1 MQAIITKFISVFI
14 SILTLLGI
22 PTGSF
27 GESDGNAA
35 GEMTVSFADETPG
48 SMAGSVKVTA
58 TVDGEYDIYWG
69 DANGGKLTAQ
79 VNGKTVNYSEF
90 ATVEV
95 SFGKGELEF
104 NDFLA
109 IPEGA
114 ETMILAKGEKVL
126 ETETIPE
133 NKRLDYGTAEYAF
146 GALSDVHFNR
156 YNTLSDDDAEVSFP
170 RALNYFRDW
179 GVSAVG
185 ISGDLSLNGE
195 LDSYEKYNNVISQYD
210 FPVYTC
216 KGNHDCRRYYTLSN
230 WQQNVNKEIYG
241 DERPESILDV
251 ASNGLDFVYECN
263 GDIFI
268 FFSQISNTYVL
279 GVQLVT
285 DEQLDWLEKQ
295 FETYKDRNVYLF
307 FHTFLGSDDIPTNMC
322 EGNIINPLGATY
334 TLTYVKGNKDE
345 KRFKELL
352 STYKNVVFFNGH
364 SHWSYD
370 MQKYNKEL
378 NISDYDGKYATMV
391 HVSSVAAPRTVTDTS
406 LVQKSNPGYM
416 SEGLYMTVY
425 NDMLLIR
432 AVDFIS
438 GEFLAYA
445 TYIVKN

>member
-1 MQAIITKFISVFI
+1 MQAIITKFISI
-14 SILTLLGI
+14 ITSILMLLGI
-22 PTGSF
+22 PAGSL
-27 GESDGNAA
+27 GNGDGNAA
-35 GEMTVSFADETPG
+35 GDMTVSFADETPG
-48 SMAGSVKVTA
+48 SMAGSVKVKA

-69 DANGGKLTAQ
+69 DAEGSDLTAN
-79 VNGKTVNYSEF
+79 VNGKTVGYSEF

-95 SFGKGELEF
+95 RFGSGELEF

-114 ETMILAKGEKVL
+114 ETMVLKKGGKVL

-133 NKRLDYGTAEYAF
+133 NKRLDYGTQKYAF

-156 YNTLSDDDAEVSFP
+156 YSALSDDDTVVSFP
-170 RALNYFRDW
+170 RALNYLKDW
-179 GVSAVG
+179 GVSVVG

-195 LDSYEKYNNVISQYD
+195 LDSYEKYNSVVSQYD

-216 KGNHDCRRYYTLSN
+216 KGNHDCRKYYTLSN
-230 WQQNVNKEIYG
+230 WQKNVNKDIYG
-241 DERPESILDV
+241 ASKPAGILDV
-251 ASNGLDFVYECN
+251 SSNGLDFVYECN

-268 FFSQISNTYVL
+268 FFSQVSNTYML

-285 DEQLDWLEKQ
+285 DGQLDWLEKQ
-295 FETYKDRNVYLF
+295 FAAYKDRNVYLF
-307 FHTFLGSDDIPTNMC
+307 FHTFLGSDGIPTNMC

-345 KRFKELL
+345 KRFKQLL
-352 STYKNVVFFNGH
+352 AEYKNVVFFNGH

-370 MQKYNKEL
+370 MQKYNREL
-378 NISDYDGKYATMV
+378 NISDYDGKYAPMV

-445 TYIVKN
+445 TYIVK

>member
-1 MQAIITKFISVFI
+1 MQAIITKFISI
-14 SILTLLGI
+14 ITSILMLLGL
-22 PTGSF
+22 PAGSL
-27 GESDGNAA
+27 GNGDGNAA
-35 GEMTVSFADETPG
+35 GDMTVSFADETPG
-48 SMAGSVKVTA
+48 SMAGSVKVKA

-69 DANGGKLTAQ
+69 DAEGSDLTAN
-79 VNGKTVNYSEF
+79 VNGKTVGYSEF

-95 SFGKGELEF
+95 RFGSGELEF

-114 ETMILAKGEKVL
+114 ETMVLKKGDKVL

-133 NKRLDYGTAEYAF
+133 NKRLDYGTQKYAF

-156 YNTLSDDDAEVSFP
+156 YSALSDDDTVVSFP
-170 RALNYFRDW
+170 RALNYLKDW
-179 GVSAVG
+179 GVSVVG

-195 LDSYEKYNNVISQYD
+195 LDSYEKYNSVVSQYD

-216 KGNHDCRRYYTLSN
+216 KGNHDCRKYYTLSN
-230 WQQNVNKEIYG
+230 WQKNVNKDIYG
-241 DERPESILDV
+241 ASKPAGILDV
-251 ASNGLDFVYECN
+251 SSNGLDFVYECN

-268 FFSQISNTYVL
+268 FFSQVSNTYML

-285 DEQLDWLEKQ
+285 DGQLDWLEKQ
-295 FETYKDRNVYLF
+295 FAAYKDRNVYLF
-307 FHTFLGSDDIPTNMC
+307 FHTFLGSDGIPTNMC

-345 KRFKELL
+345 KRFKQLL
-352 STYKNVVFFNGH
+352 AEYKNVVFFNGH

-370 MQKYNKEL
+370 MQKYNKDL
-378 NISDYDGKYATMV
+378 NISDYDGKYAPMV

-445 TYIVKN
+445 TYIVK

>member
-1 MQAIITKFISVFI
+1 MQAIITKFISI
-14 SILTLLGI
+14 ITSILMLLGI
-22 PTGSF
+22 PAGSL
-27 GESDGNAA
+27 GNGDGNAA
-35 GEMTVSFADETPG
+35 GDMTVSFADETPG
-48 SMAGSVKVTA
+48 SMAGSVKVKA

-69 DANGGKLTAQ
+69 DAEGSDLTAN
-79 VNGKTVNYSEF
+79 VNGKTVGYSEF

-95 SFGKGELEF
+95 RFGSGELEF

-114 ETMILAKGEKVL
+114 ETMVLKKGDKVL

-133 NKRLDYGTAEYAF
+133 NKRLDYGTQKYAF

-156 YNTLSDDDAEVSFP
+156 YSALSDDDTVVSFP
-170 RALNYFRDW
+170 RALNYLKDW
-179 GVSAVG
+179 GVSVVG

-195 LDSYEKYNNVISQYD
+195 LDSYEKYNSVVSQYD

-216 KGNHDCRRYYTLSN
+216 KGNHDCRKYYTLSN
-230 WQQNVNKEIYG
+230 WQKNVNKDIYG
-241 DERPESILDV
+241 ASKPAGILDV
-251 ASNGLDFVYECN
+251 SSNGLDFVYECN

-268 FFSQISNTYVL
+268 FFSQVSNTYML

-285 DEQLDWLEKQ
+285 DGQLDWLEKQ
-295 FETYKDRNVYLF
+295 FAAYKDRNVYLF
-307 FHTFLGSDDIPTNMC
+307 FHTFLGSDGIPTNMC

-345 KRFKELL
+345 KRFKQLL
-352 STYKNVVFFNGH
+352 AEYKNVVFFNGH

-370 MQKYNKEL
+370 MQKYNREL
-378 NISDYDGKYATMV
+378 NISDYDGKYAPMV

-445 TYIVKN
+445 TYIVK

>member
-1 MQAIITKFISVFI
+1 MQAIITKFISI
-14 SILTLLGI
+14 ITSILMLLGI
-22 PTGSF
+22 PAGSL
-27 GESDGNAA
+27 GNGDGNAA
-35 GEMTVSFADETPG
+35 GDMTVSFADETPG
-48 SMAGSVKVTA
+48 SMAGSVKVKA

-69 DANGGKLTAQ
+69 DAEGSDLTAN
-79 VNGKTVNYSEF
+79 VNGKTVGYSEF

-95 SFGKGELEF
+95 RFGSGELEF

-114 ETMILAKGEKVL
+114 ETMVLKKGDKVL

-133 NKRLDYGTAEYAF
+133 NKRLDYGTQKYAF

-156 YNTLSDDDAEVSFP
+156 YSALSDDDTVVSFP
-170 RALNYFRDW
+170 RALNYLKDW
-179 GVSAVG
+179 GVSVVG

-195 LDSYEKYNNVISQYD
+195 LDSYEKYNSVVSQYD

-216 KGNHDCRRYYTLSN
+216 KGNHDCRKYYTLSN
-230 WQQNVNKEIYG
+230 WQKNVNKDIYG
-241 DERPESILDV
+241 ASKPAGILDV
-251 ASNGLDFVYECN
+251 SSNGLDFVYECN

-268 FFSQISNTYVL
+268 FFSQVSNTYML

-285 DEQLDWLEKQ
+285 DGQLDWLEKQ
-295 FETYKDRNVYLF
+295 FAAYKDRNVYLF
-307 FHTFLGSDDIPTNMC
+307 FHTFLGSDGIPTNMC

-345 KRFKELL
+345 KRFKQLL
-352 STYKNVVFFNGH
+352 SEYKNVVFFNGH

-370 MQKYNKEL
+370 MQKYNREL
-378 NISDYDGKYATMV
+378 NISDYDGKYAPMV

-445 TYIVKN
+445 TYIVK

>member
-1 MQAIITKFISVFI
+1 MQAIITKFISI
-14 SILTLLGI
+14 ITSILMLLGI
-22 PTGSF
+22 PAGSL
-27 GESDGNAA
+27 GNGDGNAA
-35 GEMTVSFADETPG
+35 GDMTVSFADETPG
-48 SMAGSVKVTA
+48 SMAGSVKVKA

-69 DANGGKLTAQ
+69 DAEGSDLTAN
-79 VNGKTVNYSEF
+79 VNGKTVGYSEF

-95 SFGKGELEF
+95 RFGSGELEF

-114 ETMILAKGEKVL
+114 ETMVLKKGGKVL

-133 NKRLDYGTAEYAF
+133 NKRLDYGTQKYAF

-156 YNTLSDDDAEVSFP
+156 YSALSDDDTVVSFP
-170 RALNYFRDW
+170 RALNYLKDW
-179 GVSAVG
+179 GVSVVG

-195 LDSYEKYNNVISQYD
+195 LDSYEKYNSVVSQYD

-216 KGNHDCRRYYTLSN
+216 KGNHDCRKYYTLSN
-230 WQQNVNKEIYG
+230 WQKNVNKDIYG
-241 DERPESILDV
+241 ASKPAGILDV
-251 ASNGLDFVYECN
+251 SSNGLDFVYECN

-268 FFSQISNTYVL
+268 FFSQVSNTYML

-285 DEQLDWLEKQ
+285 DGQLDWLEKQ
-295 FETYKDRNVYLF
+295 FAAYKDRNVYLF
-307 FHTFLGSDDIPTNMC
+307 FHTFLGSDGIPTNMC

-345 KRFKELL
+345 KRFKQLL
-352 STYKNVVFFNGH
+352 AEYKNVVFFNGH

-370 MQKYNKEL
+370 MQKYNKDL
-378 NISDYDGKYATMV
+378 NISDYDGKYAPMV

-425 NDMLLIR
+425 NNMLLIR

-445 TYIVKN
+445 TYIVK

>member
-1 MQAIITKFISVFI
+1 MQAIITKFISI
-14 SILTLLGI
+14 ITSILMLLGI
-22 PTGSF
+22 PAGSL
-27 GESDGNAA
+27 GNGNGNAA
-35 GEMTVSFADETPG
+35 GDMTVSFADETPG
-48 SMAGSVKVTA
+48 SMAGSVKVKA

-69 DANGGKLTAQ
+69 DAEGSDLTAN
-79 VNGKTVNYSEF
+79 VNGKTVGYSEF

-95 SFGKGELEF
+95 RFGSGELEF

-114 ETMILAKGEKVL
+114 ETMVLKKGDKVL

-133 NKRLDYGTAEYAF
+133 NKRLDYGTQKYAF

-156 YNTLSDDDAEVSFP
+156 YSALSDDDTVVSFP
-170 RALNYFRDW
+170 RALNYLKDW
-179 GVSAVG
+179 GVSVVG

-195 LDSYEKYNNVISQYD
+195 LDSYEKYNSVVSQYD

-216 KGNHDCRRYYTLSN
+216 KGNHDCRKYYTLSN
-230 WQQNVNKEIYG
+230 WQKNVNKDIYG
-241 DERPESILDV
+241 ASKPAGILDV
-251 ASNGLDFVYECN
+251 SSNGLDFVYECN

-268 FFSQISNTYVL
+268 FFSQVSNTYML

-285 DEQLDWLEKQ
+285 DGQLDWLEKQ
-295 FETYKDRNVYLF
+295 FAAYKDRNVYLF
-307 FHTFLGSDDIPTNMC
+307 FHTFLGSDGIPTNMC

-345 KRFKELL
+345 KRFKQLL
-352 STYKNVVFFNGH
+352 SEYKNVVFFNGH

-370 MQKYNKEL
+370 MQKYNREL
-378 NISDYDGKYATMV
+378 NISDYDGKYAPMV

-445 TYIVKN
+445 TYIVK

>member
-1 MQAIITKFISVFI
+1 MQAIITKFISI
-14 SILTLLGI
+14 ITSILMLLGL
-22 PTGSF
+22 PAGSL
-27 GESDGNAA
+27 GNGDGNAA
-35 GEMTVSFADETPG
+35 GDMTVSFADETPG
-48 SMAGSVKVTA
+48 SMAGSVKVKA

-69 DANGGKLTAQ
+69 DAEGSDLTAN
-79 VNGKTVNYSEF
+79 VNGKTVGYSEF

-95 SFGKGELEF
+95 RFGSGELEF

-114 ETMILAKGEKVL
+114 ETMVLKKGDKVL

-133 NKRLDYGTAEYAF
+133 NKRLDYGTQKYAF

-156 YNTLSDDDAEVSFP
+156 YSALSDDDTVVSFP
-170 RALNYFRDW
+170 RALNYLKDW
-179 GVSAVG
+179 GVSVVG

-195 LDSYEKYNNVISQYD
+195 LDSYEKYNSVVSQYD

-216 KGNHDCRRYYTLSN
+216 KGNHDCRKYYTLSN
-230 WQQNVNKEIYG
+230 WQKNVNKDIYG
-241 DERPESILDV
+241 ASKPAGILDV
-251 ASNGLDFVYECN
+251 SSNGLDFVYECN

-268 FFSQISNTYVL
+268 FFSQVSNTYML

-285 DEQLDWLEKQ
+285 DGQLDWLEKQ
-295 FETYKDRNVYLF
+295 FAAYKDRNVYLF
-307 FHTFLGSDDIPTNMC
+307 FHTFLGSDGIPTNMC

-345 KRFKELL
+345 KRFKQLL
-352 STYKNVVFFNGH
+352 AEYKNVVFFNGH

-370 MQKYNKEL
+370 MQKYNKNL
-378 NISDYDGKYATMV
+378 NISDYDGKYAPMV

-445 TYIVKN
+445 TYIVK

>member
-1 MQAIITKFISVFI
+1 MQAIITKFISI
-14 SILTLLGI
+14 ITSILMLLGI
-22 PTGSF
+22 PAGSL
-27 GESDGNAA
+27 GNGDGNAA
-35 GEMTVSFADETPG
+35 GDMTVSFADETPG
-48 SMAGSVKVTA
+48 SMAGSVKVKA

-69 DANGGKLTAQ
+69 NAEGSDLTAN
-79 VNGKTVNYSEF
+79 VNGKTVGYSEF

-95 SFGKGELEF
+95 RFGSGELEF

-114 ETMILAKGEKVL
+114 ETMVLKKGDKVL

-133 NKRLDYGTAEYAF
+133 NKRLDYGTQKYAF

-156 YNTLSDDDAEVSFP
+156 YSALSDDDTVVSFP
-170 RALNYFRDW
+170 RALNYLKDW
-179 GVSAVG
+179 GVSVVG

-195 LDSYEKYNNVISQYD
+195 LDSYEKYNSVVSQYD

-216 KGNHDCRRYYTLSN
+216 KGNHDCRKYYTLSN
-230 WQQNVNKEIYG
+230 WQKNVNKDIYG
-241 DERPESILDV
+241 ASKPAGILDV
-251 ASNGLDFVYECN
+251 SSNGLDFVYECN

-268 FFSQISNTYVL
+268 FFSQVSNTYML

-285 DEQLDWLEKQ
+285 DGQLDWLEKQ
-295 FETYKDRNVYLF
+295 FAAYKDRNVYLF
-307 FHTFLGSDDIPTNMC
+307 FHTFLGSDGIPTNMC

-345 KRFKELL
+345 KRFKQLL
-352 STYKNVVFFNGH
+352 AEYKNVVFFNGH

-370 MQKYNKEL
+370 MQKYNREL
-378 NISDYDGKYATMV
+378 NISDYDGKYAPMV

-445 TYIVKN
+445 TYIVK

>member
-1 MQAIITKFISVFI
+1 MQAIITKFISI
-14 SILTLLGI
+14 ITSILMLLGI
-22 PTGSF
+22 PAGSL
-27 GESDGNAA
+27 GNGDGNAA
-35 GEMTVSFADETPG
+35 GDMTVSFADETPG
-48 SMAGSVKVTA
+48 SMAGSVKVKA

-69 DANGGKLTAQ
+69 NAEGSDLTAN
-79 VNGKTVNYSEF
+79 VNGKTVGYSEF

-95 SFGKGELEF
+95 RFGSGELEF

-114 ETMILAKGEKVL
+114 ETMVLKKGDKVL

-133 NKRLDYGTAEYAF
+133 NKRLDYGTQKYAF

-156 YNTLSDDDAEVSFP
+156 YSALSDDDTVVSFP
-170 RALNYFRDW
+170 RALNYLKDW
-179 GVSAVG
+179 GVSVVG

-195 LDSYEKYNNVISQYD
+195 LDSYEKYNSVVSQYD

-216 KGNHDCRRYYTLSN
+216 KGNHDCRKYYTLSN
-230 WQQNVNKEIYG
+230 WQKNVNKDIYG
-241 DERPESILDV
+241 ASKPAGILDV
-251 ASNGLDFVYECN
+251 SSNGLDFVYECN

-268 FFSQISNTYVL
+268 FFSQVSNTYML

-285 DEQLDWLEKQ
+285 DGQLDWLEKQ
-295 FETYKDRNVYLF
+295 FAAYKDRNVYLF
-307 FHTFLGSDDIPTNMC
+307 FHTFLGSDGIPTNMC

-345 KRFKELL
+345 KRFKQLL
-352 STYKNVVFFNGH
+352 AEYKNVVFFNGH

-370 MQKYNKEL
+370 MQKYNKDL
-378 NISDYDGKYATMV
+378 NISDYDGKYAPMV

-445 TYIVKN
+445 TYIVK

>member
-1 MQAIITKFISVFI
+1 MQAIITKFISI
-14 SILTLLGI
+14 ITSILMLLGL
-22 PTGSF
+22 PAGSL
-27 GESDGNAA
+27 GNGDGNAA
-35 GEMTVSFADETPG
+35 GDMTVSFADETPG
-48 SMAGSVKVTA
+48 SMAGSVKVKA

-69 DANGGKLTAQ
+69 DAEGSDLTAN
-79 VNGKTVNYSEF
+79 VNGKTVGYSEF

-95 SFGKGELEF
+95 RFGSGELEF

-114 ETMILAKGEKVL
+114 ETMVLKKGDKVL

-133 NKRLDYGTAEYAF
+133 NKRLDYGTQKYAF

-156 YNTLSDDDAEVSFP
+156 YSALSDDDTVVSFP
-170 RALNYFRDW
+170 RALNYLKDW
-179 GVSAVG
+179 GVSVVG

-195 LDSYEKYNNVISQYD
+195 LDSYEKYNSVVSQYD

-216 KGNHDCRRYYTLSN
+216 KGNHDCRKYYTLSN
-230 WQQNVNKEIYG
+230 WQKNVNKDIYG
-241 DERPESILDV
+241 ASKPAGILDV
-251 ASNGLDFVYECN
+251 SSNGLDFVYECN

-268 FFSQISNTYVL
+268 FFSQVSNTYML

-285 DEQLDWLEKQ
+285 DGQLDWLEKQ
-295 FETYKDRNVYLF
+295 FAAYKDRNVYLF
-307 FHTFLGSDDIPTNMC
+307 FHTFLGSDGIPTNMC

-345 KRFKELL
+345 KRFKQLL
-352 STYKNVVFFNGH
+352 SEYKNVVFFNGH

-370 MQKYNKEL
+370 MQKYNREL
-378 NISDYDGKYATMV
+378 NISDYDGKYAPMV

-445 TYIVKN
+445 TYIVK

>member
-1 MQAIITKFISVFI
+1 MQAIITKFISI
-14 SILTLLGI
+14 ITSILMLLGI
-22 PTGSF
+22 PAGSL
-27 GESDGNAA
+27 GNGDGNAA
-35 GEMTVSFADETPG
+35 GDMTVSFADETPG
-48 SMAGSVKVTA
+48 SMAGSVKVKA

-69 DANGGKLTAQ
+69 DAEGSDLTAN
-79 VNGKTVNYSEF
+79 VNGKTVGYSEF

-95 SFGKGELEF
+95 RFGSGELEF

-114 ETMILAKGEKVL
+114 ETMVLKKGGKVL

-133 NKRLDYGTAEYAF
+133 NKRLDYGTQKYAF

-156 YNTLSDDDAEVSFP
+156 YSALSDDDTVVSFP
-170 RALNYFRDW
+170 RALNYLKDW
-179 GVSAVG
+179 GVSVVG

-195 LDSYEKYNNVISQYD
+195 LDSYEKYNSVVSQYD

-216 KGNHDCRRYYTLSN
+216 KGNHDCRKYYTLSN
-230 WQQNVNKEIYG
+230 WQKNVNKDIYG
-241 DERPESILDV
+241 ASKPAGILDV
-251 ASNGLDFVYECN
+251 SSNGLDFVYECN

-268 FFSQISNTYVL
+268 FFSQVSNTYML

-285 DEQLDWLEKQ
+285 DGQLDWLEKQ
-295 FETYKDRNVYLF
+295 FAAYKDRNVYLF
-307 FHTFLGSDDIPTNMC
+307 FHTFLGSDGIPTNMC

-345 KRFKELL
+345 KRFKQLL
-352 STYKNVVFFNGH
+352 AEYKNVVFFNGH

-370 MQKYNKEL
+370 MQKYNRDL
-378 NISDYDGKYATMV
+378 NISDYDGKYAPMV

-445 TYIVKN
+445 TYIVK

>member
-1 MQAIITKFISVFI
+1 MQAIITKFISI
-14 SILTLLGI
+14 ITSILMLLGI
-22 PTGSF
+22 PAGSL
-27 GESDGNAA
+27 GNGDGNAA
-35 GEMTVSFADETPG
+35 GDMTVSFADETPG
-48 SMAGSVKVTA
+48 SMAGSVKVKA

-69 DANGGKLTAQ
+69 DAEGSDLTAN
-79 VNGKTVNYSEF
+79 VNGKTVGYSEF

-95 SFGKGELEF
+95 RFGSGELEF

-114 ETMILAKGEKVL
+114 ETMVLKKGDKVL

-133 NKRLDYGTAEYAF
+133 NKRLDYSTQKYAF

-156 YNTLSDDDAEVSFP
+156 YSALSDDDTVVSFP
-170 RALNYFRDW
+170 RALNYLKDW
-179 GVSAVG
+179 GVSVVG

-195 LDSYEKYNNVISQYD
+195 LDSYEKYNSVVSQYD

-216 KGNHDCRRYYTLSN
+216 KGNHDCRKYYTLSN
-230 WQQNVNKEIYG
+230 WQKNVNKDIYG
-241 DERPESILDV
+241 ASKPAGILDV
-251 ASNGLDFVYECN
+251 SSNGLDFVYECN

-268 FFSQISNTYVL
+268 FFSQVSNTYML

-285 DEQLDWLEKQ
+285 DGQLDWLEKQ
-295 FETYKDRNVYLF
+295 FAAYKDRNVYLF
-307 FHTFLGSDDIPTNMC
+307 FHTFLGSDGIPTNMC

-345 KRFKELL
+345 KRFKQLL
-352 STYKNVVFFNGH
+352 AEYKNVVFFNGH

-370 MQKYNKEL
+370 MQKYNKDL
-378 NISDYDGKYATMV
+378 NISDYDGKYAPMV

-445 TYIVKN
+445 TYIVK

>member
-1 MQAIITKFISVFI
+1 MQAIITKFISI
-14 SILTLLGI
+14 ITSILMLLGL
-22 PTGSF
+22 PAGSL
-27 GESDGNAA
+27 GNGDGNAA
-35 GEMTVSFADETPG
+35 GDMTVSFADETPG
-48 SMAGSVKVTA
+48 SMAGSVKVKA

-69 DANGGKLTAQ
+69 DAEGGDLTAN
-79 VNGKTVNYSEF
+79 VNGKTVGYSEF

-95 SFGKGELEF
+95 RFGSGELEF

-114 ETMILAKGEKVL
+114 ETMVLKKGDKVL

-133 NKRLDYGTAEYAF
+133 NKRLDYGTQKYAF

-156 YNTLSDDDAEVSFP
+156 YSALSDDDTVVSFP
-170 RALNYFRDW
+170 RALNYLKDW
-179 GVSAVG
+179 GVSVVG

-195 LDSYEKYNNVISQYD
+195 LDSYEKYNSVVSQYD

-216 KGNHDCRRYYTLSN
+216 KGNHDCRKYYTLSN
-230 WQQNVNKEIYG
+230 WQKNVNKDIYG
-241 DERPESILDV
+241 ASKPAGILDV
-251 ASNGLDFVYECN
+251 SSNGLDFVYECN

-268 FFSQISNTYVL
+268 FFSQVSNTYML

-285 DEQLDWLEKQ
+285 DGQLDWLEKQ
-295 FETYKDRNVYLF
+295 FAAYKDRNVYLF
-307 FHTFLGSDDIPTNMC
+307 FHTFLGSDGIPTNMC

-345 KRFKELL
+345 KRFKQLL
-352 STYKNVVFFNGH
+352 AEYKNVVFFNGH

-370 MQKYNKEL
+370 MQKYNREL
-378 NISDYDGKYATMV
+378 NISDYDGKYAPMV

-445 TYIVKN
+445 TYIVK

>member
-1 MQAIITKFISVFI
+1 MQAIITKFISI
-14 SILTLLGI
+14 ITSILMLLGI
-22 PTGSF
+22 PAGSL
-27 GESDGNAA
+27 GNGDGNAA
-35 GEMTVSFADETPG
+35 GDMTVSFADETPG
-48 SMAGSVKVTA
+48 SMAGSVKVKA

-69 DANGGKLTAQ
+69 DAEGSDLTAN
-79 VNGKTVNYSEF
+79 VNGKTVGYSEF

-95 SFGKGELEF
+95 RFGSGELEF

-114 ETMILAKGEKVL
+114 ETMVLKKGDKVL

-133 NKRLDYGTAEYAF
+133 NKRLDYGTQEYAF

-156 YNTLSDDDAEVSFP
+156 YSALSDDDTVVSFP
-170 RALNYFRDW
+170 RALNYLKDW
-179 GVSAVG
+179 GVSVVG

-195 LDSYEKYNNVISQYD
+195 LDSYEKYNSVVSQYD

-216 KGNHDCRRYYTLSN
+216 KGNHDCRKYYTLSN
-230 WQQNVNKEIYG
+230 WQKNVNKDIYG
-241 DERPESILDV
+241 ASKPAGILDV
-251 ASNGLDFVYECN
+251 SSNGLDFVYECN

-268 FFSQISNTYVL
+268 FFSQVSNTYML

-285 DEQLDWLEKQ
+285 DGQLDWLEKQ
-295 FETYKDRNVYLF
+295 FAAYKDRNVYLF
-307 FHTFLGSDDIPTNMC
+307 FHTFLGSDGIPTNMC

-345 KRFKELL
+345 KRFKQLL
-352 STYKNVVFFNGH
+352 AEYKNVVFFNGH

-370 MQKYNKEL
+370 MQKYNKDL
-378 NISDYDGKYATMV
+378 NISDYDGKYAPMV

-445 TYIVKN
+445 TYIVK

>member
-1 MQAIITKFISVFI
+1 MQAIITKFISI
-14 SILTLLGI
+14 ITSILMLLGI
-22 PTGSF
+22 PAGSL
-27 GESDGNAA
+27 GNGDGNAA
-35 GEMTVSFADETPG
+35 GDMTVSFADETPG
-48 SMAGSVKVTA
+48 SMAGSVKVKA

-69 DANGGKLTAQ
+69 DAEGSDLTAN
-79 VNGKTVNYSEF
+79 VNGKTVGYSEF

-95 SFGKGELEF
+95 RFGSGELEF

-114 ETMILAKGEKVL
+114 ETMVLKKGGKVL

-133 NKRLDYGTAEYAF
+133 NKRLDYGTQKYAF

-156 YNTLSDDDAEVSFP
+156 YSALSDDDTVVSFP
-170 RALNYFRDW
+170 RALNYLKDW
-179 GVSAVG
+179 GVSVVG

-195 LDSYEKYNNVISQYD
+195 LDSYEKYNSVVSQYD

-216 KGNHDCRRYYTLSN
+216 KGNHDCRKYYTLSN
-230 WQQNVNKEIYG
+230 WQKNVNKDIYG
-241 DERPESILDV
+241 ASKPAGILDV
-251 ASNGLDFVYECN
+251 SSNGLDFVYECN

-268 FFSQISNTYVL
+268 FFSQVSNTYML

-285 DEQLDWLEKQ
+285 DGQLDWLEKQ
-295 FETYKDRNVYLF
+295 FAAYKDRNVYLF
-307 FHTFLGSDDIPTNMC
+307 FHTFLGSDGIPTNMC

-345 KRFKELL
+345 KRFKQLL
-352 STYKNVVFFNGH
+352 AEYKNVVFFNGH

-370 MQKYNKEL
+370 MQKYNKDL
-378 NISDYDGKYATMV
+378 NISDYDGKYAPMV

-445 TYIVKN
+445 TYIVK

>member
-1 MQAIITKFISVFI
+1 MQAIITKFISI
-14 SILTLLGI
+14 ITSILMLLGI
-22 PTGSF
+22 PAGSL
-27 GESDGNAA
+27 GNGDGNAA
-35 GEMTVSFADETPG
+35 GDMTVSFADETPG
-48 SMAGSVKVTA
+48 SMAGSVKVKA

-69 DANGGKLTAQ
+69 DAEGSDLTAN
-79 VNGKTVNYSEF
+79 VNGKTVGYSEF

-95 SFGKGELEF
+95 RFGSGELEF

-114 ETMILAKGEKVL
+114 ETMVLKKGDKVL

-133 NKRLDYGTAEYAF
+133 NKRLDYGTQKYAF

-156 YNTLSDDDAEVSFP
+156 YSALSDDDTVVSFP
-170 RALNYFRDW
+170 RALNYLKDW
-179 GVSAVG
+179 GVSVVG

-195 LDSYEKYNNVISQYD
+195 LDSYEKYNSVVSQYD

-216 KGNHDCRRYYTLSN
+216 KGNHDCRKYYTLSN
-230 WQQNVNKEIYG
+230 WQKNVNKDIYG
-241 DERPESILDV
+241 ASKPAGILDV
-251 ASNGLDFVYECN
+251 SSNGLDFVYECN

-268 FFSQISNTYVL
+268 FFSQVSNTYML

-285 DEQLDWLEKQ
+285 DGQLDWLEKQ
-295 FETYKDRNVYLF
+295 FAAYKDRNVYLF
-307 FHTFLGSDDIPTNMC
+307 FHTFLGSDGIPTNMC

-345 KRFKELL
+345 KRFKQLL
-352 STYKNVVFFNGH
+352 SEYKNVVFFNGH

-370 MQKYNKEL
+370 MQKYNKNL
-378 NISDYDGKYATMV
+378 NISDYDGKYAPMV

-445 TYIVKN
+445 TYIVK

>member
-1 MQAIITKFISVFI
+1 MQAIITKFISI
-14 SILTLLGI
+14 ITSILMLLGL
-22 PTGSF
+22 PAGSL
-27 GESDGNAA
+27 GNGDGNAA
-35 GEMTVSFADETPG
+35 GDMTVYFADETPG
-48 SMAGSVKVTA
+48 SMAGSVKVKA
-58 TVDGEYDIYWG
+58 TVDGDYDIYWG
-69 DANGGKLTAQ
+69 DAEGGDLTAN
-79 VNGKTVNYSEF
+79 VNGKTVGYSEF

-95 SFGKGELEF
+95 RFGSGELEF
-104 NDFLA
+104 NGFLA

-114 ETMILAKGEKVL
+114 ETMVLKKGDKVL

-133 NKRLDYGTAEYAF
+133 NKRLDYGTQKYAF

-156 YNTLSDDDAEVSFP
+156 YSALSDDDTVVSFP
-170 RALNYFRDW
+170 RALNYLKDW
-179 GVSAVG
+179 GVSVVG

-195 LDSYEKYNNVISQYD
+195 LDSYEKYNSVVSQYD

-216 KGNHDCRRYYTLSN
+216 KGNHDCRKYYTLSN
-230 WQQNVNKEIYG
+230 WQKNVNKDIYG
-241 DERPESILDV
+241 ASKPAGILDV
-251 ASNGLDFVYECN
+251 SSNGLDFVYECN

-268 FFSQISNTYVL
+268 FFSQVSNTYML

-285 DEQLDWLEKQ
+285 DGQLDWLEKQ
-295 FETYKDRNVYLF
+295 FAAYKDRNVYLF
-307 FHTFLGSDDIPTNMC
+307 FHTFLGSDGIPTNMC

-345 KRFKELL
+345 KRFKQLL
-352 STYKNVVFFNGH
+352 AEYKNVVFFNGH

-370 MQKYNKEL
+370 MQKYNKDL
-378 NISDYDGKYATMV
+378 NISDYDGKYAPMV

-445 TYIVKN
+445 TYIVK

>member
-1 MQAIITKFISVFI
+1 MQAIITKFISI
-14 SILTLLGI
+14 ITSILMLLGI
-22 PTGSF
+22 PAGSL
-27 GESDGNAA
+27 GNGDGNAA
-35 GEMTVSFADETPG
+35 GDMTVSFADETPG
-48 SMAGSVKVTA
+48 SMAGSVKVKA

-69 DANGGKLTAQ
+69 DAEGSDLTAN
-79 VNGKTVNYSEF
+79 VNGKTVGYSEF

-95 SFGKGELEF
+95 RFGSGELEF

-114 ETMILAKGEKVL
+114 ETMVLKKGGKVL

-133 NKRLDYGTAEYAF
+133 NKRLDYGTQKYAF

-156 YNTLSDDDAEVSFP
+156 YSALSDDDTVVSFP
-170 RALNYFRDW
+170 RALNYLKDW
-179 GVSAVG
+179 GVSVVG

-195 LDSYEKYNNVISQYD
+195 LDSYEKYNSVVSQYD

-216 KGNHDCRRYYTLSN
+216 KGNHDCRKYYTLSN
-230 WQQNVNKEIYG
+230 WQKNVNKDIYG
-241 DERPESILDV
+241 ASKPAGILDV
-251 ASNGLDFVYECN
+251 SSNGLDFVYECN

-268 FFSQISNTYVL
+268 FFSQVSNTYML

-285 DEQLDWLEKQ
+285 DGQLDWLEKQ
-295 FETYKDRNVYLF
+295 FAAYKDRNVYLF
-307 FHTFLGSDDIPTNMC
+307 FHTFLGSDGIPTNMC

-345 KRFKELL
+345 KRFKQLL
-352 STYKNVVFFNGH
+352 AEYKNVVFFNGH

-370 MQKYNKEL
+370 MQKYNKDL
-378 NISDYDGKYATMV
+378 NISDYDGRYAPMV

-445 TYIVKN
+445 TYIVK

>member
-1 MQAIITKFISVFI
+1 MQAFIEKLVSIIT
-14 SILTLLGI
+14 SILLLLGI
-22 PTGSF
+22 PSGSF
-27 GESDGNAA
+27 GGNGNVTAD
-35 GEMTVSFADETPG
+35 MTVSFANEVPG
-48 SMAGSVKVTA
+48 SMAGSVSVKA
-58 TVDGEYDIYWG
+58 SADGDYDIYWG
-69 DANGGKLTAQ
+69 DAAGEKLTAE
-79 VNGKTVNYSEF
+79 VNGQTVPYSEF
-90 ATVEV
+90 ATVSV
-95 SFGKGELEF
+95 KFGKGEWEF

-109 IPEGA
+109 IPENA
-114 ETMILAKGEKVL
+114 ETMLLEKDGKLL
-126 ETETIPE
+126 ETETVPE
-133 NKRLDYGTAEYAF
+133 EKRLDYGSSKYAF

-156 YNTLSDDDAEVSFP
+156 YSKLSDDDTVVSFP
-170 RALNYFRDW
+170 RALNYLRDW
-179 GVSAVG
+179 GVSVVG

-195 LDSYEKYNNVISQYD
+195 LDSYEKYNSVVSQYD

-216 KGNHDCRRYYTLSN
+216 KGNHDCRKYYTLSN
-230 WQQNVNKEIYG
+230 WQKNVNKDIYNSVKPAG
-241 DERPESILDV
+241 ILDV

-268 FFSQISNTYVL
+268 FFSQVSNTYML
-279 GVQLVT
+279 GAQLVT

-295 FETYKDRNVYLF
+295 FSAYKDRNVYLF
-307 FHTFLGSDDIPTNMC
+307 FHTFLGNDGIPTNMC

-345 KRFKELL
+345 KRFKKLL
-352 STYKNVVFFNGH
+352 SEYKNVVFFNGH

-370 MQKYNKEL
+370 MQKYNIDL
-378 NISDYDGKYATMV
+378 NISDYDGKYAPMV

-406 LVQKSNPGYM
+406 LIQKSNPGYM

-445 TYIVKN
+445 TYIVDR

>member
-1 MQAIITKFISVFI
+1 MQAIITKFISI
-14 SILTLLGI
+14 ITSILMLLGL
-22 PTGSF
+22 PAGSL
-27 GESDGNAA
+27 GNGDGNAA
-35 GEMTVSFADETPG
+35 GDMTVSFADETPG
-48 SMAGSVKVTA
+48 SMAGSVKVKA

-69 DANGGKLTAQ
+69 DAEGGDLTAN
-79 VNGKTVNYSEF
+79 VNGKTVGYSEF

-95 SFGKGELEF
+95 RFGSGELEF

-114 ETMILAKGEKVL
+114 ETMVLKKGDKVL

-133 NKRLDYGTAEYAF
+133 NKRLDYGTQKYAF

-156 YNTLSDDDAEVSFP
+156 YSALSDDDTVVSFP
-170 RALNYFRDW
+170 RALNYLKDW
-179 GVSAVG
+179 GVSVVG

-195 LDSYEKYNNVISQYD
+195 LDSYEKYNSVVSQYD

-216 KGNHDCRRYYTLSN
+216 KGNHDCRKYYTLSN
-230 WQQNVNKEIYG
+230 WQKNVNKDIYG
-241 DERPESILDV
+241 ASKPAGILDV
-251 ASNGLDFVYECN
+251 SSNGLDFVYECN

-268 FFSQISNTYVL
+268 FFSQVSNTYML

-285 DEQLDWLEKQ
+285 DGQLDWLEKQ
-295 FETYKDRNVYLF
+295 FAAYKDRNVYLF
-307 FHTFLGSDDIPTNMC
+307 FHTFLGSDGIPTNMC

-345 KRFKELL
+345 KRFKQLL
-352 STYKNVVFFNGH
+352 SEYKNVVFFNGH

-370 MQKYNKEL
+370 MQKYNKNL
-378 NISDYDGKYATMV
+378 NISDYDGKYAPMV

-445 TYIVKN
+445 TYIVK

>member
-1 MQAIITKFISVFI
+1 MQAIITKFISI
-14 SILTLLGI
+14 ITSILMLLGL
-22 PTGSF
+22 PAGSL
-27 GESDGNAA
+27 GNGDGNAA
-35 GEMTVSFADETPG
+35 GDMTVSFADETPG
-48 SMAGSVKVTA
+48 SMAGSVKVKA

-69 DANGGKLTAQ
+69 DAEGGDLTAN
-79 VNGKTVNYSEF
+79 VNGKTVGYSEF

-95 SFGKGELEF
+95 RFGSGELEF

-114 ETMILAKGEKVL
+114 ETMVLKKGDKVL

-133 NKRLDYGTAEYAF
+133 NKRLDYGTQKYAF

-156 YNTLSDDDAEVSFP
+156 YSALSDDDTVVSFP
-170 RALNYFRDW
+170 RALNYLKDW
-179 GVSAVG
+179 GVSVVG

-195 LDSYEKYNNVISQYD
+195 LDSYEKYNSVVSQYD

-216 KGNHDCRRYYTLSN
+216 KGNHDCRKYYTLSN
-230 WQQNVNKEIYG
+230 WQKNVNKDIYG
-241 DERPESILDV
+241 ASRPAGILDV
-251 ASNGLDFVYECN
+251 SSNGLDFVYECN

-268 FFSQISNTYVL
+268 FFSQVSNTYML

-285 DEQLDWLEKQ
+285 DGQLDWLEKQ
-295 FETYKDRNVYLF
+295 FAAYKDRNVYLF
-307 FHTFLGSDDIPTNMC
+307 FHTFLGSDGIPTNMC

-345 KRFKELL
+345 KRFKQLL
-352 STYKNVVFFNGH
+352 AEYKNVVFFNGH

-370 MQKYNKEL
+370 MQKYNKDL
-378 NISDYDGKYATMV
+378 NISDYDGKYAPMV

-445 TYIVKN
+445 TYIVK

>member
-1 MQAIITKFISVFI
+1 MQAIITKFISIIV
-14 SILTLLGI
+14 SILTLLGL

-27 GESDGNAA
+27 GEYGGSAA
-35 GEMTVSFADETPG
+35 GEMTVSFADNERG
-48 SMAGSVKVTA
+48 SMAGSVTVKA
-58 TVDGEYDIYWG
+58 TVDGEYDIFWG
-69 DANGGKLTAQ
+69 DANGSKLTAT
-79 VNGKTVNYSEF
+79 VNGKTVSYSEF

-95 SFGKGELEF
+95 KFGEGKLEF

-114 ETMILAKGEKVL
+114 QTMLLMKGEKVL
-126 ETETIPE
+126 ETEPVPE
-133 NKRLDYGTAEYAF
+133 NKRLDYGTAKYAF

-156 YNTLSDDDAEVSFP
+156 YSELSDDDAVVSFP
-170 RALNYFRDW
+170 RALDYFEAW

-195 LDSYEKYNNVISQYD
+195 LDSYEQYNKVVSQYG

-230 WQQNVNKEIYG
+230 WQQNVNKDIYG
-241 DERPESILDV
+241 ETKPAGILDV
-251 ASNGLDFVYECN
+251 SANGLDFVYECN

-268 FFSQISNTYVL
+268 FFSQVSNTYVL

-285 DEQLDWLEKQ
+285 DEQLDWLAGQ
-295 FETYKDRNVYLF
+295 LAAYKDRNVYLF
-307 FHTFLGSDDIPTNMC
+307 FHTFLGSDGIPTNMC

-345 KRFKELL
+345 KRFKQLL
-352 STYKNVVFFNGH
+352 SEYKNVVFFNGH
-364 SHWSYD
+364 SHWAYD
-370 MQKYNKEL
+370 MQKYNKDL
-378 NISDYDGKYATMV
+378 NISDYGGRYATMV

-406 LVQKSNPGYM
+406 IVQKSNPGYM

-425 NDMLLIR
+425 DDMLLIR
-432 AVDFIS
+432 AVDFID
-438 GEFLAYA
+438 GKFLAYA
-445 TYIVKN
+445 TYIVK

>member
-1 MQAIITKFISVFI
+1 MQAIITKFISI
-14 SILTLLGI
+14 ITSILMLLGI
-22 PTGSF
+22 PAGSL
-27 GESDGNAA
+27 GNGDGNAA
-35 GEMTVSFADETPG
+35 GDMTVSFADETPG
-48 SMAGSVKVTA
+48 SMAGSVKVKA

-69 DANGGKLTAQ
+69 DAEGGDLTAN
-79 VNGKTVNYSEF
+79 VNGKTVGYSEF

-95 SFGKGELEF
+95 RFGSGELEF

-114 ETMILAKGEKVL
+114 ETMVLKKGDKVL

-133 NKRLDYGTAEYAF
+133 NKRLDYGTQKYAF

-156 YNTLSDDDAEVSFP
+156 YSALSDDDTVVSFP
-170 RALNYFRDW
+170 RALNYLKDW
-179 GVSAVG
+179 GVSVVG

-195 LDSYEKYNNVISQYD
+195 LDSYEKYNSVVSQYD

-216 KGNHDCRRYYTLSN
+216 KGNHDCRKYYTLSN
-230 WQQNVNKEIYG
+230 WQKNVNKDIYG
-241 DERPESILDV
+241 ASRPAGILDV
-251 ASNGLDFVYECN
+251 SSNGLDFVYECN

-268 FFSQISNTYVL
+268 FFSQVSNTYML

-285 DEQLDWLEKQ
+285 DGQLDWLEKQ
-295 FETYKDRNVYLF
+295 FAAYKDRNVYLF
-307 FHTFLGSDDIPTNMC
+307 FHTFLGSDGIPTNMC

-345 KRFKELL
+345 KRFKQLL
-352 STYKNVVFFNGH
+352 AEYKNVVFFNGH

-370 MQKYNKEL
+370 MQKYNREL
-378 NISDYDGKYATMV
+378 NISDYDGKYAPMV

-445 TYIVKN
+445 TYIVK

>member
-1 MQAIITKFISVFI
+1 MQAIITKFISI
-14 SILTLLGI
+14 ITSILMLLGI
-22 PTGSF
+22 PAGSL
-27 GESDGNAA
+27 GNGDGNAA
-35 GEMTVSFADETPG
+35 GDMTVSFADETPG
-48 SMAGSVKVTA
+48 SMAGSVKVKA

-69 DANGGKLTAQ
+69 DAEGSDLTAN
-79 VNGKTVNYSEF
+79 VNGKTVGYSEF

-95 SFGKGELEF
+95 RFGSGELEF

-114 ETMILAKGEKVL
+114 ETMVLKKGDKVL

-133 NKRLDYGTAEYAF
+133 NKRLDYGTQKYAF

-156 YNTLSDDDAEVSFP
+156 YSALSDDDTVVSFP
-170 RALNYFRDW
+170 RALNYLKDW
-179 GVSAVG
+179 GVSVVG

-195 LDSYEKYNNVISQYD
+195 LDSYEKYNSVVSQYD

-216 KGNHDCRRYYTLSN
+216 KGNHDCRKYYTLSN
-230 WQQNVNKEIYG
+230 WQKNVNKDIYG
-241 DERPESILDV
+241 ASKPAGILDV
-251 ASNGLDFVYECN
+251 SSNGLDFVYECN

-268 FFSQISNTYVL
+268 FFSQVSNTYML

-285 DEQLDWLEKQ
+285 DGQLDWLEKQ
-295 FETYKDRNVYLF
+295 FAAYKDRNVYLF
-307 FHTFLGSDDIPTNMC
+307 FHTFLGSDGIPTNMC

-345 KRFKELL
+345 KRFKQLL
-352 STYKNVVFFNGH
+352 AEYKNVVFFNGH

-370 MQKYNKEL
+370 MQKYNKNL
-378 NISDYDGKYATMV
+378 NISDYDGKYAPMV

-445 TYIVKN
+445 TYIVK

>member
-1 MQAIITKFISVFI
+1 MQAIITKFISI
-14 SILTLLGI
+14 ITSILMLLGL
-22 PTGSF
+22 PAGSL
-27 GESDGNAA
+27 GNGDGNAA
-35 GEMTVSFADETPG
+35 GDMTVSFADETPG
-48 SMAGSVKVTA
+48 SMAGSVKVKA

-69 DANGGKLTAQ
+69 DAEGSDLTAN
-79 VNGKTVNYSEF
+79 VNGKTVGYSEF

-95 SFGKGELEF
+95 RFGSGELEF

-114 ETMILAKGEKVL
+114 ETMVLKKGDKVL

-133 NKRLDYGTAEYAF
+133 NKRLDYGTQKYAF

-156 YNTLSDDDAEVSFP
+156 YSALSDDDTVVSFP
-170 RALNYFRDW
+170 RALNYLKDW
-179 GVSAVG
+179 GVSVVG

-195 LDSYEKYNNVISQYD
+195 LDSYEKYNSVVSQYD

-216 KGNHDCRRYYTLSN
+216 KGNHDCRKYYTLSN
-230 WQQNVNKEIYG
+230 WQKNVNKDIYG
-241 DERPESILDV
+241 ASKPAGILDV
-251 ASNGLDFVYECN
+251 SSNGLDFVYECN

-268 FFSQISNTYVL
+268 FFSQVSNTYML

-285 DEQLDWLEKQ
+285 DGQLDWLEKQ
-295 FETYKDRNVYLF
+295 FAAYKDRNVYLF
-307 FHTFLGSDDIPTNMC
+307 FHTFLGSDGIPTNMC

-345 KRFKELL
+345 KRFKQLL
-352 STYKNVVFFNGH
+352 AEYKNVVFFNGH

-370 MQKYNKEL
+370 MQKYNREL
-378 NISDYDGKYATMV
+378 NISDYDGKYAPMV

-445 TYIVKN
+445 TYIVK

>member
-1 MQAIITKFISVFI
+1 MQAIITKFISI
-14 SILTLLGI
+14 ITSILMLLGL
-22 PTGSF
+22 PAGSL
-27 GESDGNAA
+27 GNGDGNAA
-35 GEMTVSFADETPG
+35 GDMTVSFADETPG
-48 SMAGSVKVTA
+48 SMAGSVKVKA

-69 DANGGKLTAQ
+69 DAEGGDLTAN
-79 VNGKTVNYSEF
+79 VNGKTVGYSEF

-95 SFGKGELEF
+95 RFGSGELEF
-104 NDFLA
+104 NGFLA

-114 ETMILAKGEKVL
+114 ETMVLKKGDKVL

-133 NKRLDYGTAEYAF
+133 NKRLDYGTQKYAF

-156 YNTLSDDDAEVSFP
+156 YSALSDDDTVVSFP
-170 RALNYFRDW
+170 RALNYLRDW
-179 GVSAVG
+179 GVSVVG

-195 LDSYEKYNNVISQYD
+195 LDSYEKYNSVVSQYD

-216 KGNHDCRRYYTLSN
+216 KGNHDCRKYYTLSN
-230 WQQNVNKEIYG
+230 WQKNVNKDIYG
-241 DERPESILDV
+241 ASKPAGILDV
-251 ASNGLDFVYECN
+251 SSNGLDFVYECN

-268 FFSQISNTYVL
+268 FFSQVSNTYML

-285 DEQLDWLEKQ
+285 DGQLVWLEKQ
-295 FETYKDRNVYLF
+295 FAAYKDRNVYLF
-307 FHTFLGSDDIPTNMC
+307 FHTFLGSDGIPTNMC

-345 KRFKELL
+345 KRFKQLL
-352 STYKNVVFFNGH
+352 AEYKNVVFFNGH

-370 MQKYNKEL
+370 MQKYNKDL
-378 NISDYDGKYATMV
+378 NFSDYDGKYAPMV

-445 TYIVKN
+445 TYIVK

>member
-1 MQAIITKFISVFI
+1 MQAIITKFISI
-14 SILTLLGI
+14 ITSILMLLGI
-22 PTGSF
+22 PAGSL
-27 GESDGNAA
+27 GNGDGNAA
-35 GEMTVSFADETPG
+35 GDMTVSFADETPG
-48 SMAGSVKVTA
+48 SMAGSVKVKA

-69 DANGGKLTAQ
+69 DAEGSDLTAN
-79 VNGKTVNYSEF
+79 VNGKTVGYSEF

-95 SFGKGELEF
+95 RFGSGELEF

-114 ETMILAKGEKVL
+114 ETMVLKKGDKVL

-133 NKRLDYGTAEYAF
+133 NKRLDYGTQKYAF

-156 YNTLSDDDAEVSFP
+156 YSALSDDDTVVSFP
-170 RALNYFRDW
+170 RALNYLRDW
-179 GVSAVG
+179 GVSVVG

-195 LDSYEKYNNVISQYD
+195 LDSYEKYNSVVSQYD

-216 KGNHDCRRYYTLSN
+216 KGNHDCRKYYTLSN
-230 WQQNVNKEIYG
+230 WQKNVNKDIYG
-241 DERPESILDV
+241 ASKPAGILDV
-251 ASNGLDFVYECN
+251 SSNGLDFVYECN

-268 FFSQISNTYVL
+268 FFSQVSNTYML

-285 DEQLDWLEKQ
+285 DGQLDWLEKQ
-295 FETYKDRNVYLF
+295 FAAYKDRNVYLF
-307 FHTFLGSDDIPTNMC
+307 FHTFLGSDGIPTNMC

-345 KRFKELL
+345 KRFKQLL
-352 STYKNVVFFNGH
+352 AEYKNVVFFNGH

-370 MQKYNKEL
+370 MQKYNKDL
-378 NISDYDGKYATMV
+378 NISDYDGKYAPMV

-445 TYIVKN
+445 TYIVK

>member
-1 MQAIITKFISVFI
+1 MQAIITKFISI
-14 SILTLLGI
+14 ITSILMLLGL
-22 PTGSF
+22 PAGSL
-27 GESDGNAA
+27 GNGDGNAA
-35 GEMTVSFADETPG
+35 GDMTVSFADETPG
-48 SMAGSVKVTA
+48 SMAGSVKVKA

-69 DANGGKLTAQ
+69 DAEGSDLTAN
-79 VNGKTVNYSEF
+79 VNGKTVGYSEF

-95 SFGKGELEF
+95 RFGSGELEF

-114 ETMILAKGEKVL
+114 ETMVLKKGGKVL

-133 NKRLDYGTAEYAF
+133 NKRLDYGTQKYAF

-156 YNTLSDDDAEVSFP
+156 YSALSDDDTVVSFP
-170 RALNYFRDW
+170 RALNYLKDW
-179 GVSAVG
+179 GVSVVG

-195 LDSYEKYNNVISQYD
+195 LDSYEKYNSVVSQYD

-216 KGNHDCRRYYTLSN
+216 KGNHDCRKYYTLSN
-230 WQQNVNKEIYG
+230 WQKNVNKDIYG
-241 DERPESILDV
+241 ASKPAGILDV
-251 ASNGLDFVYECN
+251 SSNGLDFVYECN

-268 FFSQISNTYVL
+268 FFSQVSNTYML

-285 DEQLDWLEKQ
+285 DGQLDWLEKQ
-295 FETYKDRNVYLF
+295 FAAYKDRNVYLF
-307 FHTFLGSDDIPTNMC
+307 FHTFLGSDGIPTNMC

-345 KRFKELL
+345 KRFKQLL
-352 STYKNVVFFNGH
+352 SEYKNVVFFNGH

-370 MQKYNKEL
+370 MQKYNKNL
-378 NISDYDGKYATMV
+378 NISDYDGKYAPMV

-445 TYIVKN
+445 TYIVK

>member
-1 MQAIITKFISVFI
+1 MQAIITKFISI
-14 SILTLLGI
+14 ITSILMLLGI
-22 PTGSF
+22 PAGSL
-27 GESDGNAA
+27 GNGDGNAA
-35 GEMTVSFADETPG
+35 GDMTVSFADETPG
-48 SMAGSVKVTA
+48 SMAGSVKVKA

-69 DANGGKLTAQ
+69 DAEGSDLTAN
-79 VNGKTVNYSEF
+79 VNGKTVGYSEF

-95 SFGKGELEF
+95 RFGSGELEF

-114 ETMILAKGEKVL
+114 ETMVLKKGGKVL

-133 NKRLDYGTAEYAF
+133 NKRLDYGTQKYAF

-156 YNTLSDDDAEVSFP
+156 YSALSDDDTVVSFP
-170 RALNYFRDW
+170 RALNYLKDW
-179 GVSAVG
+179 GVSVVG

-195 LDSYEKYNNVISQYD
+195 LDSYEKYNSVVSQYD

-216 KGNHDCRRYYTLSN
+216 KGNHDCRKYYTLSN
-230 WQQNVNKEIYG
+230 WQKNVNKDIYG
-241 DERPESILDV
+241 ASKPAGILDV
-251 ASNGLDFVYECN
+251 SSNGLDFVYECN

-268 FFSQISNTYVL
+268 FFSQVSNTYML

-285 DEQLDWLEKQ
+285 DGQLDWLEKQ
-295 FETYKDRNVYLF
+295 FAAYKDRNVYLF
-307 FHTFLGSDDIPTNMC
+307 FHTFLGSDGIPTNMC

-345 KRFKELL
+345 KRFKQLL
-352 STYKNVVFFNGH
+352 SEYKNVVFFNGH

-370 MQKYNKEL
+370 MQKYNREL
-378 NISDYDGKYATMV
+378 NISDYDGKYAPMV

-445 TYIVKN
+445 TYIVK

>member
-1 MQAIITKFISVFI
+1 MQAIITKFISI
-14 SILTLLGI
+14 ITSILMLLGL
-22 PTGSF
+22 PAGSL
-27 GESDGNAA
+27 GNGDGNAA
-35 GEMTVSFADETPG
+35 GDMTVSFADETPG
-48 SMAGSVKVTA
+48 SMAGSVKVKA

-69 DANGGKLTAQ
+69 DAEGGDLTAN
-79 VNGKTVNYSEF
+79 VNGKTVGYSEF

-95 SFGKGELEF
+95 RFGSGELEF

-114 ETMILAKGEKVL
+114 ETMVLKKGDKVL

-133 NKRLDYGTAEYAF
+133 NKRLDYGTQKYAF

-156 YNTLSDDDAEVSFP
+156 YSALSDDDTVVSFP
-170 RALNYFRDW
+170 RALNYLKDW
-179 GVSAVG
+179 GVSVVG

-195 LDSYEKYNNVISQYD
+195 LDSYEKYNSVVSQYD

-216 KGNHDCRRYYTLSN
+216 KGNHDCRKYYTLSN
-230 WQQNVNKEIYG
+230 WQKNVNKDIYG
-241 DERPESILDV
+241 ASRPAGILDV
-251 ASNGLDFVYECN
+251 SSNGLDFVYECN

-268 FFSQISNTYVL
+268 FFSQVSNTYML

-285 DEQLDWLEKQ
+285 DGQLDWLEKQ
-295 FETYKDRNVYLF
+295 FAAYKDRNVYLF
-307 FHTFLGSDDIPTNMC
+307 FHTFLGSDGIPTNMC

-345 KRFKELL
+345 KRFKQLL
-352 STYKNVVFFNGH
+352 AEYKNVVFFNGH

-370 MQKYNKEL
+370 MQKYNREL
-378 NISDYDGKYATMV
+378 NISDYDGKYAPMV

-445 TYIVKN
+445 TYIVK

>member
-1 MQAIITKFISVFI
+1 MQAIITKFISI
-14 SILTLLGI
+14 ITSILMLLGI
-22 PTGSF
+22 PAGSL
-27 GESDGNAA
+27 GNGDGNAA
-35 GEMTVSFADETPG
+35 GDMTVSFADETPG
-48 SMAGSVKVTA
+48 SMAGSVKVKA

-69 DANGGKLTAQ
+69 DAEGSDLTAN
-79 VNGKTVNYSEF
+79 VNGKTVGYSEF

-95 SFGKGELEF
+95 RFGSGELEF

-114 ETMILAKGEKVL
+114 ETMVLKKGEKVL

-133 NKRLDYGTAEYAF
+133 NKRLDYGTQKYAF

-156 YNTLSDDDAEVSFP
+156 YSALSDDDTVVSFP
-170 RALNYFRDW
+170 RALNYLKDW
-179 GVSAVG
+179 GVSVVG

-195 LDSYEKYNNVISQYD
+195 LDSYEKYNSVVSQYD

-216 KGNHDCRRYYTLSN
+216 KGNHDCRKYYTLSN
-230 WQQNVNKEIYG
+230 WQKNVNKDIYG
-241 DERPESILDV
+241 ASKPAGILDV
-251 ASNGLDFVYECN
+251 SSNGLDFVYECN

-268 FFSQISNTYVL
+268 FFSQVSNTYML

-285 DEQLDWLEKQ
+285 DGQLDWLEKQ
-295 FETYKDRNVYLF
+295 FAAYKDRNVYLF
-307 FHTFLGSDDIPTNMC
+307 FHTFLGSDGIPTNMC

-345 KRFKELL
+345 KRFKQLL
-352 STYKNVVFFNGH
+352 AEYKNVVFFNGH

-370 MQKYNKEL
+370 MQKYNREL
-378 NISDYDGKYATMV
+378 NISDYDGKYAPMV

-445 TYIVKN
+445 TYIVK

>member
-1 MQAIITKFISVFI
+1 MQAIITKFVSII
-14 SILTLLGI
+14 TSILMLLGI
-22 PTGSF
+22 PAGSL
-27 GESDGNAA
+27 GNGDGNAA
-35 GEMTVSFADETPG
+35 GDMTVSFADETPG
-48 SMAGSVKVTA
+48 SMAGSVKVKA

-69 DANGGKLTAQ
+69 DAEGSDLTAN
-79 VNGKTVNYSEF
+79 VNGKTVGYSEF

-95 SFGKGELEF
+95 RFGSGELEF

-114 ETMILAKGEKVL
+114 ETMVLKKGGKVL

-133 NKRLDYGTAEYAF
+133 NKRLDYGTQKYAF

-156 YNTLSDDDAEVSFP
+156 YSALSDDDTVVSFP
-170 RALNYFRDW
+170 RALNYLKDW
-179 GVSAVG
+179 GVSVVG

-195 LDSYEKYNNVISQYD
+195 LDSYEKYNSVVSQYD

-216 KGNHDCRRYYTLSN
+216 KGNHDCRKYYTLSN
-230 WQQNVNKEIYG
+230 WQKNVNKDIYG
-241 DERPESILDV
+241 ASKPAGILDV
-251 ASNGLDFVYECN
+251 SSNGLDFVYECN

-268 FFSQISNTYVL
+268 FFSQVSNTYML

-285 DEQLDWLEKQ
+285 DGQLDWLEKQ
-295 FETYKDRNVYLF
+295 FAAYKDRNVYLF
-307 FHTFLGSDDIPTNMC
+307 FHTFLGSDGIPTNMC

-345 KRFKELL
+345 KRFKQLL
-352 STYKNVVFFNGH
+352 AEYKNVVFFNGH

-370 MQKYNKEL
+370 MQKYNREL
-378 NISDYDGKYATMV
+378 NISDYDGKYAPMV

-445 TYIVKN
+445 TYIVK

>member
-1 MQAIITKFISVFI
+1 MQAIITKFISI
-14 SILTLLGI
+14 ITSILMLLGI
-22 PTGSF
+22 PAGSL
-27 GESDGNAA
+27 GNGDGNAA
-35 GEMTVSFADETPG
+35 GDMTVSFADETPG
-48 SMAGSVKVTA
+48 SMAGSVKVKA

-69 DANGGKLTAQ
+69 DAEGSDLTAN
-79 VNGKTVNYSEF
+79 VNGKTVGYSEF

-95 SFGKGELEF
+95 RFGSGELEF

-114 ETMILAKGEKVL
+114 ETMVLKKGEKVL

-133 NKRLDYGTAEYAF
+133 NKRLDYGTQKYAF

-156 YNTLSDDDAEVSFP
+156 YSALSDDDTVVSFP
-170 RALNYFRDW
+170 RALNYLKDW
-179 GVSAVG
+179 GVSVVG

-195 LDSYEKYNNVISQYD
+195 LDSYEKYNSVVSQYD

-216 KGNHDCRRYYTLSN
+216 KGNHDCRKYYTLSN
-230 WQQNVNKEIYG
+230 WQKNVNKDIYG
-241 DERPESILDV
+241 ASKPAGILDV
-251 ASNGLDFVYECN
+251 SSNGLDFVYECN

-268 FFSQISNTYVL
+268 FFSQVSNTYML

-285 DEQLDWLEKQ
+285 DGQLDWLEKQ
-295 FETYKDRNVYLF
+295 FAAYKDRNVYLF
-307 FHTFLGSDDIPTNMC
+307 FHTFLGSDGIPTNMC

-345 KRFKELL
+345 KRFKQLL
-352 STYKNVVFFNGH
+352 AEYKNVVFFNGH

-370 MQKYNKEL
+370 MQKYNKDL
-378 NISDYDGKYATMV
+378 NISDYDGKYAPMV

-445 TYIVKN
+445 TYIVK

>member
-1 MQAIITKFISVFI
+1 MQAIITKFISI
-14 SILTLLGI
+14 ITSILMLLGL
-22 PTGSF
+22 PAGSL
-27 GESDGNAA
+27 GNGDGNAA
-35 GEMTVSFADETPG
+35 GDMTVSFADETPG
-48 SMAGSVKVTA
+48 SMAGSVKVKA

-69 DANGGKLTAQ
+69 DAEGSDLTAN
-79 VNGKTVNYSEF
+79 VNGKTVGYSEF

-95 SFGKGELEF
+95 RFGSGELEF

-114 ETMILAKGEKVL
+114 ETMVLKKGDKVL

-133 NKRLDYGTAEYAF
+133 NKRLDYGTQKYAF

-156 YNTLSDDDAEVSFP
+156 YSALSDDDTVVSFP
-170 RALNYFRDW
+170 RALNYLKDW
-179 GVSAVG
+179 GVSVVG

-195 LDSYEKYNNVISQYD
+195 LDSYEKYNSVVSQYD

-216 KGNHDCRRYYTLSN
+216 KGNHDCRKYYTLSN
-230 WQQNVNKEIYG
+230 WQKNVNKDIYG
-241 DERPESILDV
+241 ASKPAGILDV
-251 ASNGLDFVYECN
+251 SSNGLDFVYECN

-268 FFSQISNTYVL
+268 FFSQVSNTYML

-285 DEQLDWLEKQ
+285 DGQLDWLEKQ
-295 FETYKDRNVYLF
+295 FAAYKDRNVYLF
-307 FHTFLGSDDIPTNMC
+307 FHTFLGSDGIPTNMC

-345 KRFKELL
+345 KRFKQLL
-352 STYKNVVFFNGH
+352 SEYKNVVFFNGH

-370 MQKYNKEL
+370 MQKYNKDL
-378 NISDYDGKYATMV
+378 NISDYDGKYAPMV

-445 TYIVKN
+445 TYIVK

>member
-1 MQAIITKFISVFI
+1 MQAIITKFISI
-14 SILTLLGI
+14 ITSILMLLGI
-22 PTGSF
+22 PAGSL
-27 GESDGNAA
+27 GNGDGNAA
-35 GEMTVSFADETPG
+35 GDMTVSFADETPG
-48 SMAGSVKVTA
+48 SMAGSVKVKA

-69 DANGGKLTAQ
+69 DAEGSDLTAN
-79 VNGKTVNYSEF
+79 VNGKTVGYSEF

-95 SFGKGELEF
+95 RFGSGELEF

-114 ETMILAKGEKVL
+114 ETMVLKKGDKVL

-133 NKRLDYGTAEYAF
+133 NKRLDYGTQKYAF

-156 YNTLSDDDAEVSFP
+156 YSALSDDDTVVSFP
-170 RALNYFRDW
+170 RALNYLKDW
-179 GVSAVG
+179 GVSVVG

-195 LDSYEKYNNVISQYD
+195 LDSYEKYNSVVSQYD

-216 KGNHDCRRYYTLSN
+216 KGNHDCRKYYTLSN
-230 WQQNVNKEIYG
+230 WQKNVNKDIYG
-241 DERPESILDV
+241 ASKPAGILDV
-251 ASNGLDFVYECN
+251 SSNGLDFVYECN

-268 FFSQISNTYVL
+268 FFSQVSNTYML

-285 DEQLDWLEKQ
+285 DGQLDWLEKQ
-295 FETYKDRNVYLF
+295 FAAYKDRNVYLF
-307 FHTFLGSDDIPTNMC
+307 FHTFLGSDGIPTNMC

-345 KRFKELL
+345 KRFKQLL
-352 STYKNVVFFNGH
+352 AEYKNVVFFNGH

-370 MQKYNKEL
+370 MQKYNKDL
-378 NISDYDGKYATMV
+378 NISDYDGKYAPMV

-445 TYIVKN
+445 TYIVK

>member
-1 MQAIITKFISVFI
+1 MQAIITKFISI
-14 SILTLLGI
+14 ITSILMLLGI
-22 PTGSF
+22 PAGSL
-27 GESDGNAA
+27 GNGDGNAA
-35 GEMTVSFADETPG
+35 GDMTVSFADETPG
-48 SMAGSVKVTA
+48 SMAGSVKVKA

-69 DANGGKLTAQ
+69 DAEGSDLTAN
-79 VNGKTVNYSEF
+79 VNGKTVGYSEF

-95 SFGKGELEF
+95 RFGSGELEF

-114 ETMILAKGEKVL
+114 ETMVLKKGDKVL

-133 NKRLDYGTAEYAF
+133 NKRLDYGTQKYAF

-156 YNTLSDDDAEVSFP
+156 YSALSDDDTVVSFP
-170 RALNYFRDW
+170 RALNYLKDW
-179 GVSAVG
+179 GVSVVG

-195 LDSYEKYNNVISQYD
+195 LDSYEKYNSVVSQYD

-216 KGNHDCRRYYTLSN
+216 KGNHDCRKYYTLSN
-230 WQQNVNKEIYG
+230 WQKNVNKDIYG
-241 DERPESILDV
+241 ASKPAGILDV
-251 ASNGLDFVYECN
+251 SSNGLDFVYECN

-268 FFSQISNTYVL
+268 FFSQVSNTYML

-285 DEQLDWLEKQ
+285 DGQLDWLEKQ
-295 FETYKDRNVYLF
+295 FAAYKDRNVYLF
-307 FHTFLGSDDIPTNMC
+307 FHTFLGSDGIPTNMC

-345 KRFKELL
+345 KRFKQLL
-352 STYKNVVFFNGH
+352 SEYKNVVFFNGH

-378 NISDYDGKYATMV
+378 NISDYDGKYAPMV

-445 TYIVKN
+445 TYIVK